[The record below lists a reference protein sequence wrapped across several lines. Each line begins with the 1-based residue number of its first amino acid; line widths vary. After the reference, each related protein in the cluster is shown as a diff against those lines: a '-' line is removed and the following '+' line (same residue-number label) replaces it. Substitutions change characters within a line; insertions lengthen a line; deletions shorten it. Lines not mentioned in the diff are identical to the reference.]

1 MPPER
6 SCHLAIDFGTSN
18 TTAAYRIGDQPPAV
32 LRLTPV
38 GNLLPSAVFI
48 EDDGTFSTGQRA
60 INSAAFDV
68 TRFEATPKR
77 QLDFGEVLMGGRQ
90 RPVTD
95 LVAAVL
101 RNVLA
106 TARERVGGGFDTVV
120 LTHPQAWDDILKNR
134 LTEAGLKAGIDEH
147 QLALVAEP
155 EAAARFYSHFYPS
168 ELPANGKACVFDL
181 GAGTL
186 DIAVLEKR
194 GDDFA
199 LLKAAGDPALGGLT
213 FDAHIRA
220 WLLREVQDSP
230 DLVAAA
236 SKRSTRP
243 DLMDSIRRAKED
255 LTDSPRTKIP
265 IPGMAET
272 ARGWVQLR
280 REEFQGLIANDV
292 SRAVELTKQTLEQAG
307 AAHAGSVLLYLT
319 GGASSVPLVQERLN
333 QAKMARIERL
343 EDPKTVVAAGALL
356 VPGVLKTR
364 NGRLPPKPP
373 PPRTGHVIYAPT
385 LPTTGSVRRV
395 FKRQGDAVK
404 PNDAL
409 LDLVAGRALYAIY
422 APVGGRFVHQT
433 VNVGSLVSTNT
444 DLGVIGDT
452 DLSPSDRTTLPWM
465 YAWAR
470 ELPPDYVPLPP
481 HAQPPRSPAPPP
493 TPAAAPPPSR
503 ATPTPPPP
511 PAPLLAPATPA
522 PAPPPTAPLFTPAAS
537 SPPPAAEPPAV
548 TQEAL
553 IHPRVNG
560 KATLA
565 LVSSL
570 LLGLCWGVGGVAAIV
585 LALMAKSEIRA
596 SGGTQQ
602 GENRANA
609 ALIIG
614 IVGVVAWIVVGV
626 IVALNPSPS

>member
-1 MPPER
+1 MP
-6 SCHLAIDFGTSN
+6 
-18 TTAAYRIGDQPPAV
+18 
-32 LRLTPV
+32 
-38 GNLLPSAVFI
+38 
-48 EDDGTFSTGQRA
+48 
-60 INSAAFDV
+60 
-68 TRFEATPKR
+68 
-77 QLDFGEVLMGGRQ
+77 
-90 RPVTD
+90 
-95 LVAAVL
+95 
-101 RNVLA
+101 
-106 TARERVGGGFDTVV
+106 
-120 LTHPQAWDDILKNR
+120 
-134 LTEAGLKAGIDEH
+134 
-147 QLALVAEP
+147 
-155 EAAARFYSHFYPS
+155 
-168 ELPANGKACVFDL
+168 
-181 GAGTL
+181 
-186 DIAVLEKR
+186 
-194 GDDFA
+194 
-199 LLKAAGDPALGGLT
+199 
-213 FDAHIRA
+213 
-220 WLLREVQDSP
+220 
-230 DLVAAA
+230 
-236 SKRSTRP
+236 
-243 DLMDSIRRAKED
+243 
-255 LTDSPRTKIP
+255 
-265 IPGMAET
+265 
-272 ARGWVQLR
+272 
-280 REEFQGLIANDV
+280 
-292 SRAVELTKQTLEQAG
+292 
-307 AAHAGSVLLYLT
+307 GSVLLYLT

-364 NGRLPPKPP
+364 NERLPPKPP

-470 ELPPDYVPLPP
+470 ELPPGLRTAAPP

-553 IHPRVNG
+553 IHPRVNWQG
-560 KATLA
+560 DARA
-565 LVSSL
+565 GLVTASRL
-570 LLGLCWGVGGVAAIV
+570 VLGRRRRRGDRARIDG
-585 LALMAKSEIRA
+585 EIGDKGFWWDPARRED
-596 SGGTQQ
+596 G
-602 GENRANA
+602 
-609 ALIIG
+609 
-614 IVGVVAWIVVGV
+614 
-626 IVALNPSPS
+626 